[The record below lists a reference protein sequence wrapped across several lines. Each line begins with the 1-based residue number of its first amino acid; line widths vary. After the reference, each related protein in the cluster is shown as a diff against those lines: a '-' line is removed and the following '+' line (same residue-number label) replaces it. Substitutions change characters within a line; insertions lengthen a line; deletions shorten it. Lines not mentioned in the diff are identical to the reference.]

1 MSVPFEDQEAVLKD
15 VTERFEK
22 LEIAYMLSGSMA
34 MVSYAMMRMTNDI
47 DIVIEAKKEDAEK
60 IIKEFEPDY
69 YVPQNRVKD
78 AISRRNMFNLLHKT
92 KIVKIDCVLRKDD
105 EFQKL
110 AFSNR
115 RKIRFTDFDIWTI
128 SRDDLILS
136 KLNWAKKSRSE
147 MQLRDVANII
157 RNGYDKEYVKVWA
170 EKLGVKDLLE
180 ESLKLL
186 EINYVD
192 GHDS

>member
-78 AISRRNMFNLLHKT
+78 AISSRNMFNLLHQT

>member
-1 MSVPFEDQEAVLKD
+1 MPVPFEDQKSVLKD
-15 VTERFEK
+15 VIERFEK
-22 LEIAYMLSGSMA
+22 LEIPYMLSGSMA
-34 MVSYAMMRMTNDI
+34 MISYAMMRMTNDI
-47 DIVIEAKKEDAEK
+47 DIVIEAKSEDAEK
-60 IIKEFEPDY
+60 IIKEFEADY

-78 AISRRNMFNLLHKT
+78 SIYRQSMFNLLHQT
-92 KIVKIDCVLRKDD
+92 KIVKIDCVLRKDT

-115 RKIRFTDFDIWTI
+115 RKIKFTDFDVWTI

-136 KLNWAKKSRSE
+136 KLHWAKKSRSE
-147 MQLRDVANII
+147 MQMRDVASII
-157 RNGYDKEYVKVWA
+157 RNGYDKEYVELWA
-170 EKLGVKDLLE
+170 EKLGVTDLLE
-180 ESLKLL
+180 ECHKLL

>member
-1 MSVPFEDQEAVLKD
+1 MPVPFEDQESVLKD

-22 LEIAYMLSGSMA
+22 LKIPYMLSGSMA

-47 DIVIEAKKEDAEK
+47 DIVIEAKSEDAEK

-78 AISRRNMFNLLHKT
+78 AIYRGNMFNLLHQE

-105 EFQKL
+105 EFQIL

-115 RKIRFTDFDIWTI
+115 KKIKFTDFDIWTI
-128 SRDDLILS
+128 SREDLILS

-147 MQLRDVANII
+147 MQMRDVASII
-157 RNGYDKEYVKVWA
+157 RNGYDKEYVEVWA
-170 EKLGVKDLLE
+170 EKLGVKDLLDDCY
-180 ESLKLL
+180 KLL

>member
-1 MSVPFEDQEAVLKD
+1 MAVPFEDQESVLKD

-22 LEIAYMLSGSMA
+22 LEIPYMLSGSMA

-47 DIVIEAKKEDAEK
+47 DIVIEAKSEDAEK

-69 YVPQNRVKD
+69 YVPQNRVQD
-78 AISRRNMFNLLHKT
+78 AINRRNMFNLLHQT

-110 AFSNR
+110 AFLNR
-115 RKIRFTDFDIWTI
+115 KKIRFTDFDIWTI
-128 SRDDLILS
+128 RRDDLILS

-147 MQLRDVANII
+147 VQMRDVANII
-157 RNGYDKEYVKVWA
+157 RNGYDKEYVELWA

-180 ESLKLL
+180 ECLKLL

>member
-1 MSVPFEDQEAVLKD
+1 MPVPFEDQKSVLKD
-15 VTERFEK
+15 VIERFEK
-22 LEIAYMLSGSMA
+22 LEIPYMLSGSMA
-34 MVSYAMMRMTNDI
+34 MISYAMMRMTNDI
-47 DIVIEAKKEDAEK
+47 DIVIEAKSEDAEK
-60 IIKEFEPDY
+60 IIKEFEADY

-78 AISRRNMFNLLHKT
+78 SIYRQSMFNLLHQT
-92 KIVKIDCVLRKDD
+92 KIVKIDCVLRKDT

-115 RKIRFTDFDIWTI
+115 RKIKFTDFDVWTI

-136 KLNWAKKSRSE
+136 KLHWAKKSRSE
-147 MQLRDVANII
+147 MQMRDVASII
-157 RNGYDKEYVKVWA
+157 RNGYGKEYVELWA
-170 EKLGVKDLLE
+170 EKLGVTDLLE
-180 ESLKLL
+180 ECHKLL

>member
-1 MSVPFEDQEAVLKD
+1 MAVPFEDQESVLKD

-22 LEIAYMLSGSMA
+22 LKIPYMLSGSMA

-47 DIVIEAKKEDAEK
+47 DIVIEAKSEDAEK

-78 AISRRNMFNLLHKT
+78 AILRKNMFNLLHQT

-105 EFQKL
+105 EFQQF

-115 RKIRFTDFDIWTI
+115 RKIKFTDFDIWTI

-147 MQLRDVANII
+147 MQMRDVANII
-157 RNGYDKEYVKVWA
+157 RNGYDKEYVELWA

-180 ESLKLL
+180 ECRRLL

>member
-1 MSVPFEDQEAVLKD
+1 MAVPFEDQESVLKD

-22 LEIAYMLSGSMA
+22 LQIPYMLSGSMA

-47 DIVIEAKKEDAEK
+47 DIVIEAKSEDAEK

-78 AISRRNMFNLLHKT
+78 AISRKNMFNLLHQT

-147 MQLRDVANII
+147 MQMRDVANII
-157 RNGYDKEYVKVWA
+157 RNGYDKEYVELWA

-180 ESLKLL
+180 ECRKLL

>member
-1 MSVPFEDQEAVLKD
+1 MAVSFEDQEFVLKD

-22 LEIAYMLSGSMA
+22 LKIPYMLSGSMA

-47 DIVIEAKKEDAEK
+47 DIVIEAKSTDAEK

-78 AISRRNMFNLLHKT
+78 AIYRGNMFNLLHQE
-92 KIVKIDCVLRKDD
+92 KIVKIDCVLRKDN

-115 RKIRFTDFDIWTI
+115 KKIRFTDFDIWTI

-147 MQLRDVANII
+147 MQMRDVANII
-157 RNGYDKEYVKVWA
+157 RNGYNKEYIEFWA

-180 ESLKLL
+180 ECYKLL

>member
-1 MSVPFEDQEAVLKD
+1 MPAPFEDQKSVLKD

-22 LEIAYMLSGSMA
+22 LEIPYMLSGSMA
-34 MVSYAMMRMTNDI
+34 MISYAMMRMTNDI
-47 DIVIEAKKEDAEK
+47 DIVIEAKSEDAQK
-60 IIKEFEPDY
+60 IIKEFEADY
-69 YVPQNRVKD
+69 YVPQNRVRD
-78 AISRRNMFNLLHKT
+78 SIYRQSMFNLLHQT
-92 KIVKIDCVLRKDD
+92 KIVKIDCVLRKDT

-115 RKIRFTDFDIWTI
+115 RKIKFTDFDVWTI

-136 KLNWAKKSRSE
+136 KLHWAKKSRSE
-147 MQLRDVANII
+147 MQMRDVASII
-157 RNGYDKEYVKVWA
+157 RNGYDIEYVELWA
-170 EKLGVKDLLE
+170 EKLGVTDLLE
-180 ESLKLL
+180 ECHKLL

>member
-1 MSVPFEDQEAVLKD
+1 MSVPFEDQESVLKD

-22 LEIAYMLSGSMA
+22 LDIPYMLSGSMA

-47 DIVIEAKKEDAEK
+47 DIVIEAKSEDAEK
-60 IIKEFEPDY
+60 IIREFEIDY

-78 AISRRNMFNLLHKT
+78 AINRRNMFNLLHQT
-92 KIVKIDCVLRKDD
+92 KIVKIDCVLRKDK

-115 RKIRFTDFDIWTI
+115 KKIRFTDFDIWTI

-147 MQLRDVANII
+147 MQMRDVASII
-157 RNGYDKEYVKVWA
+157 RNGYDKEYVELWA

-180 ESLKLL
+180 ECRKLL

>member
-1 MSVPFEDQEAVLKD
+1 MAVPFEDQESVLKD

-22 LEIAYMLSGSMA
+22 LEIPYMLSGSMA
-34 MVSYAMMRMTNDI
+34 MISYAMMRMTNDI
-47 DIVIEAKKEDAEK
+47 DIVIEAKAEDAEK
-60 IIKEFEPDY
+60 IIKEFKVDY

-78 AISRRNMFNLLHKT
+78 AIYRKNMFNLLHQT
-92 KIVKIDCVLRKDD
+92 KIVKIDCILRKDD

-115 RKIRFTDFDIWTI
+115 KKIRFTDFDIWTI

-147 MQLRDVANII
+147 IQMRDVASII
-157 RNGYDKEYVKVWA
+157 RNGYDKEYVELWA
-170 EKLGVKDLLE
+170 EKLGVKDLLDE
-180 ESLKLL
+180 CRRLL

>member
-1 MSVPFEDQEAVLKD
+1 MPVPFEDQKSVLKD
-15 VTERFEK
+15 VIERFEK
-22 LEIAYMLSGSMA
+22 LEIPYMLSGSMA
-34 MVSYAMMRMTNDI
+34 MISYAMMRMTNDI
-47 DIVIEAKKEDAEK
+47 DIVIEAKSEDAPK
-60 IIKEFEPDY
+60 IIKEFEADY

-78 AISRRNMFNLLHKT
+78 SIHRQSMFNLLHQT
-92 KIVKIDCVLRKDD
+92 KIVKIDCVLRKDT

-115 RKIRFTDFDIWTI
+115 RKIKFTDFDVWTI

-147 MQLRDVANII
+147 MQMRDVASII
-157 RNGYDKEYVKVWA
+157 RNGYDKEYVELWA
-170 EKLGVKDLLE
+170 EKLDVTDLLE
-180 ESLKLL
+180 ECHKLL
-186 EINYVD
+186 EINYVN